1 VAGALPHGSCS
12 GVSMS
17 AGEVLRP
24 REIHYSTTNCL
35 NFHEWETASPQILLA
50 GFIRVHSDY
59 SWFKD
64 IRAG

>member
-1 VAGALPHGSCS
+1 
-12 GVSMS
+12 MS

-24 REIHYSTTNCL
+24 REIHYSTTNGS
-35 NFHEWETASPQILLA
+35 NFHEWEAASPQILLA